1 MPENT
6 QPPSFNFM
14 AAPDLKPEYANL
26 VRIAHSPLEFTL
38 EFARLLPGEVNPVI
52 VARMVMSPLAIKMLK
67 AALGENLSRFEN
79 TFGEINP
86 PGANTLASQLFRPNP
101 EPEPPKE

>member
-1 MPENT
+1 
-6 QPPSFNFM
+6 
-14 AAPDLKPEYANL
+14 
-26 VRIAHSPLEFTL
+26 
-38 EFARLLPGEVNPVI
+38 
-52 VARMVMSPLAIKMLK
+52 VMSLLAIKMLK

-79 TFGEINP
+79 AFGEINP